1 MFSSSCC
8 NSNTV
13 SPFQPNFP
21 FPSTNP
27 PPPPPPP
34 PPPSPCVNLVTCT
47 GEILFHHIHDSLCG
61 QFSHQNISLMGPSAH
76 QTLTHLGVSSNT
88 VPPSINAP
96 ASCGDHHHHQYSN
109 YGRIGSDN
117 ITPYFLHS
125 TRQDVVVAPAKKDRH
140 SKIFTAQGLRDRRVR
155 LSIDVSRQF
164 FDLQDRLGFD
174 TASKTL
180 EWLLN
185 KSRKAIRDLG
195 TRKNNLSCSSE
206 WSKSLSSTSE
216 CKDVVPDINEVDN
229 HVVSKEKEMV
239 MMKLKES
246 ESAGAYV
253 AKESRAKARA
263 RARERT
269 RAKKVCITSRRP
281 HQILNQMN
289 LFNEQLNDHETNI
302 SSSSKVNFGDHHV
315 NQELGSLLDNQAH
328 HHHCQ
333 EEDQSALIKR
343 NKMKLSVVSNY
354 NTTDQSSS
362 SSYLQ
367 FTNSSQYWD
376 INGSFPM
383 PEH

>member
-1 MFSSSCC
+1 MFSSSSC

-13 SPFQPNFP
+13 SPQPNFP
-21 FPSTNP
+21 FSSTNYHPHP
-27 PPPPPPP
+27 PPPPPP
-34 PPPSPCVNLVTCT
+34 PCVNLVTCT
-47 GEILFHHIHDSLCG
+47 GDILFHHIHDSLSG
-61 QFSHQNISLMGPSAH
+61 QFSHQNISLMAPSAH

-96 ASCGDHHHHQYSN
+96 VSSSCGDLHHHQYSN
-109 YGRIGSDN
+109 YV
-117 ITPYFLHS
+117 LHS
-125 TRQDVVVAPAKKDRH
+125 SRQDVVVAPAKKDQH

-185 KSRKAIRDLG
+185 KSRKAIRDLR

-206 WSKSLSSTSE
+206 RSKSLSSTSE
-216 CKDVVPDINEVDN
+216 CKDVVSDINEVDN

-253 AKESRAKARA
+253 AKESRAKAKA
-263 RARERT
+263 RARERA

-281 HQILNQMN
+281 QQILNQMN

-328 HHHCQ
+328 HHHFQ

-343 NKMKLSVVSNY
+343 NKMKLISSVVSNY

-362 SSYLQ
+362 NSYLQ

-376 INGSFPM
+376 INGAFPM
-383 PEH
+383 P

>member
-21 FPSTNP
+21 FSSTNYRP
-27 PPPPPPP
+27 PPPP
-34 PPPSPCVNLVTCT
+34 CVNLETCT
-47 GEILFHHIHDSLCG
+47 GNILFHHIHDSLSG
-61 QFSHQNISLMGPSAH
+61 QFSHQNISLMAPSAH

-96 ASCGDHHHHQYSN
+96 VSSSCGDHHHHQSQHSK
-109 YGRIGSDN
+109 YGSISSDN

-125 TRQDVVVAPAKKDRH
+125 SRQDAVVAPAKKDRH
-140 SKIFTAQGLRDRRVR
+140 SKIFTSQGLRDRRVR
-155 LSIDVSRQF
+155 LSINVSRQF

-185 KSRKAIRDLG
+185 KSGKAIRDLG
-195 TRKNNLSCSSE
+195 TRKKNLSFSSE
-206 WSKSLSSTSE
+206 RSKSLSSTSE
-216 CKDVVPDINEVDN
+216 SNDVVSDINEVDN

-239 MMKLKES
+239 MMKKLKES

-289 LFNEQLNDHETNI
+289 LFNDQLNDHETNI

-343 NKMKLSVVSNY
+343 NKMKLFSSVVSNY

-362 SSYLQ
+362 NSYLQ

-376 INGSFPM
+376 INGAFPL
-383 PEH
+383 P